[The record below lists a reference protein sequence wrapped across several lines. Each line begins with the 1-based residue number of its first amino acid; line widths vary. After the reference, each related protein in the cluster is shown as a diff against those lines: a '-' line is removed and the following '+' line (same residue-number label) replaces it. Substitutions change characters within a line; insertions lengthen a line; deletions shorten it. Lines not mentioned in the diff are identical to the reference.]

1 MLLHDRDAV
10 LAERNK
16 VLEKRWKNFDYK
28 HKPTVR
34 QQMTRYHSMLDCV
47 AGNNEAFRA
56 DMEKSEEIDMGISTD
71 RAYCAN
77 I

>member
-1 MLLHDRDAV
+1 MLL

-16 VLEKRWKNFDYK
+16 VLEKRLKNFD

-34 QQMTRYHSMLDCV
+34 QQMSRYHSMLDCV
-47 AGNNEAFRA
+47 AGNNEALRA
-56 DMEKSEEIDMGISTD
+56 DREKSEEIDMGISTD